1 MGLGA
6 LGELL
11 SLPSI
16 CRRSAETAALA
27 EGDIPYVF
35 KRFWRGDGSRSL
47 PGNGLGLALVKA
59 IVTSYG
65 GSVKCESTP
74 GEWTVFTV
82 TGRS

>member
-1 MGLGA
+1 MKHLSEGLQSVSGSLCGLA
-6 LGELL
+6 DTIRSCRVLEL
-11 SLPSI
+11 P
-16 CRRSAETAALA
+16 LA
-27 EGDIPYVF
+27 EWFDV
-35 KRFWRGDGSRSL
+35 

-82 TGRS
+82 AGLS

>member
-1 MGLGA
+1 MTVKTVHSPGVDSHLT
-6 LGELL
+6 
-11 SLPSI
+11 LPH
-16 CRRSAETAALA
+16 
-27 EGDIPYVF
+27 VF

-82 TGRS
+82 TGLS

>member
-1 MGLGA
+1 M
-6 LGELL
+6 
-11 SLPSI
+11 
-16 CRRSAETAALA
+16 
-27 EGDIPYVF
+27 PYVF

-65 GSVKCESTP
+65 GSVKCEPTP

-82 TGRS
+82 TGLS